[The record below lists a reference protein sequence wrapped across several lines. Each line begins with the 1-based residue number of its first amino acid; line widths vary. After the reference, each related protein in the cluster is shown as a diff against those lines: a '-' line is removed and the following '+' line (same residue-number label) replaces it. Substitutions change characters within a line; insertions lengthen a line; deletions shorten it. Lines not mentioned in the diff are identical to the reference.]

1 MPIPLQTLPRLNLLP
16 QPLHPSRVDEP
27 RPPLLQNLRSPMEF
41 SDLVLS
47 LRNTSI
53 SRILLH
59 QPQPPE
65 VPLTLPSNLTYGGV
79 LQLLEFL
86 QVVD

>member
-1 MPIPLQTLPRLNLLP
+1 
-16 QPLHPSRVDEP
+16 
-27 RPPLLQNLRSPMEF
+27 MEF
-41 SDLVLS
+41 SDPVLS

-53 SRILLH
+53 SQILLH
-59 QPQPPE
+59 HQQPPE